1 VNACEC
7 MSDCFRQAGETRSR
21 HHVAHN
27 VCEYVCVCVSG
38 ALEIGQLRLGL
49 MALGPAQ
56 AEKSPGA
63 QTHTQM
69 CTCTHTHTHTHTPPC

>member
-1 VNACEC
+1 MLHIMYASMC
-7 MSDCFRQAGETRSR
+7 
-21 HHVAHN
+21 
-27 VCEYVCVCVSG
+27 VCVCVCVSG
-38 ALEIGQLRLGL
+38 ALEIGQLRQGL

-69 CTCTHTHTHTHTPPC
+69 CTCTHTHTHLPASKDKDVKAYSTIYTK